1 MVVTERENT
10 MTRKHF
16 RAIASVLYATNASDE
31 TISAMAYEMARF
43 NPNFDRNTFVT
54 FCKEGK

>member
-1 MVVTERENT
+1 

-16 RAIASVLYATNASDE
+16 RAIASVLYATQASDE
-31 TISAMAYEMARF
+31 TIYTMANEMAKF

>member
-1 MVVTERENT
+1 

-16 RAIASVLYATNASDE
+16 RAIASVLYSTQASDE
-31 TISAMAYEMARF
+31 TISAMAYELARF
-43 NPNFDRNTFVT
+43 NPSFDRNTFVT